1 MKDGQRRIAGAA
13 REVILAGGAVNSPH
27 LLMLSGIGPAQDL
40 SRLGIG
46 VVRDLPGVGRDPQDH
61 LAVAV
66 IVGSKQPITLV
77 AAESYGNL
85 LKFLLLRKGMLTSNA
100 GGGAGLR
107 QDQYGCARSG
117 PRARVRSLPLRQPR
131 LTKQSRHGLTIGAVL
146 LQPRSVGSISLRSLD
161 PLKPPLI
168 QPNYLSD
175 RGGVGRSVTG

>member
-100 GGGAGLR
+100 AEALAFLR
-107 QDQYGCARSG
+107 TNTDVPAPDLELVFAPFPFVNHGS
-117 PRARVRSLPLRQPR
+117 PSNRA
-131 LTKQSRHGLTIGAVL
+131 
-146 LQPRSVGSISLRSLD
+146 
-161 PLKPPLI
+161 
-168 QPNYLSD
+168 
-175 RGGVGRSVTG
+175 TG